1 MLFHQ
6 GQEDTGDNLVG
17 VGAVKRDIHPG
28 MTALQAFDRKR
39 ITHEAFR
46 RSNRTITEIR
56 LGIQAAGATHTEFA
70 FVLGIEVDENIA
82 FEHARLQTV
91 GAGHAG
97 LFVTGNQDLHGP
109 MLHTLVFQD
118 GQGQGHAD
126 AVVGTK
132 GGPVGRKPVPFH
144 EGGDGIRQE
153 VVFAVARLLRD
164 HIHVALQDHAA
175 AFLHSGGSGGTHD
188 HVTGSILLCLDAVVF
203 APLKQVLN
211 HFLLMLRGSR
221 NTGQAIKVI
230 PNDLGL

>member
-1 MLFHQ
+1 MLLHQ
-6 GQEDTGDNLVG
+6 RQEDAGDDLVG
-17 VGAVKRDIHPG
+17 VGAVKRDIHTG

-82 FEHARLQTV
+82 FEYARLQTV

-132 GGPVGRKPVPFH
+132 GGPVGR
-144 EGGDGIRQE
+144 
-153 VVFAVARLLRD
+153 
-164 HIHVALQDHAA
+164 
-175 AFLHSGGSGGTHD
+175 
-188 HVTGSILLCLDAVVF
+188 
-203 APLKQVLN
+203 
-211 HFLLMLRGSR
+211 
-221 NTGQAIKVI
+221 
-230 PNDLGL
+230 